1 MLIDSHKRDCQKNR
15 ILESVHEAAKGLYKI
30 GLINKSKMEEYDFLC
45 LKPLSDI
52 SKIIGDPD

>member
-1 MLIDSHKRDCQKNR
+1 MLIDSRRKDCQKNR

-45 LKPLSDI
+45 LKPLSDA
-52 SKIIGDPD
+52 SKIIDDPN